1 MNNLRLVFTKVNIIG
16 SMPSVGLAIR
26 HYREKNRLSN
36 KELAKASGVS
46 ESYLSMLEKGER
58 GERISYKV
66 LAKIAGALGVTI
78 DDLESWKPPKLEWLN
93 ENYDVLSHE
102 QQKKI
107 DDVVVA
113 LKEEMGRDSDTEAAT
128 KRKNKRT

>member
-1 MNNLRLVFTKVNIIG
+1 MNNLRLAFTEVNIIS

-36 KELAKASGVS
+36 KELAKASRIS

-58 GERISYKV
+58 GERISYRV
-66 LAKIAGALGVTI
+66 LANIADALGVTI
-78 DDLESWKPPKLEWLN
+78 DDLESWKPPKLGWLN
-93 ENYDVLSHE
+93 ENYDILTGD

-107 DDVVVA
+107 DDVVLA
-113 LKEEMGRDSDTEAAT
+113 LKKEMGLDSDTEAAT
-128 KRKNKRT
+128 KRKSKRP